1 MKKAL
6 LNIIIV
12 FIGNLLLAQT
22 INLPYND
29 TTKSFEVIIKVKGDS
44 IKYDEYAYYKID
56 TSKIA
61 WIKHIS
67 NGKIIDVYREFFI
80 NSRTH
85 KKQIYSY
92 LGVKNGIYQEWNNKG
107 ELTISGQ
114 YKKGKKDGT
123 WLYIKDKRHEVY
135 KNGIKHGRWR
145 IYEGKVPWTLY
156 VYRKDTIK
164 RIKK

>member
-1 MKKAL
+1 MKKIL
-6 LNIIIV
+6 LNIIVV
-12 FIGNLLLAQT
+12 FIGNLLLAQS

-29 TTKSFEVIIKVKGDS
+29 TIKSFDVIIKVKGDS
-44 IKYDEYAYYKID
+44 IKHDEYAYYKTD

-61 WIKHIS
+61 WIKHIN
-67 NGKIIDVYREFFI
+67 NGKTVGVYSEFFI
-80 NSRTH
+80 NSKTH
-85 KKQIYSY
+85 KKQIYNI
-92 LGVKNGIYQEWNNKG
+92 LGQKNGVYQEWDKNGK
-107 ELTISGQ
+107 LIVSGQ
-114 YKKGKKDGT
+114 YKKDKKNGT

-156 VYRKDTIK
+156 VYKKDTIK